1 MSSMLKRYLYSLALA
16 PLLLLCGCD
25 GAPPTAETAP
35 ETPAGQAP
43 QAGVPTAAPG
53 AQPPGIPAAPQGAA
67 PVPIAAASPPP
78 DPSFTP
84 LPSPEQ
90 VKRAQPIG
98 QLDPFRPLSQEIRD
112 LVVKPKASPSGP
124 ASPLNFRPP
133 KPAPL
138 QPPPGLE
145 ITGLIGAVGRPEAVI
160 SYQGANGTVRVGD
173 VGSATGTAGPN
184 ATNLLP
190 EGWRVASIDV
200 TRGAIVLQF
209 KGQTT
214 KKQI

>member
-1 MSSMLKRYLYSLALA
+1 MAKRYRYLFALLSLVSLG
-16 PLLLLCGCD
+16 GCAD
-25 GAPPTAETAP
+25 SAPPTAETPPAP
-35 ETPAGQAP
+35 SAGQPPPNGSPSA
-43 QAGVPTAAPG
+43 TPG
-53 AQPPGIPAAPQGAA
+53 APPAAPQAVAA
-67 PVPIAAASPPP
+67 LPVAPAPPQP

-98 QLDPFRPLSQEIRD
+98 QLDPFRPLTEEIRD
-112 LVVKPKASPSGP
+112 LVPKPKPSASRATAVAAWQSRT
-124 ASPLNFRPP
+124 AKPL
-133 KPAPL
+133 PL
-138 QPPPGLE
+138 EPPPGLE
-145 ITGLIGAVGRPEAVI
+145 ITGLIGGAGRPEAVI

-173 VGSATGTAGPN
+173 VGASTGSGGPN

-190 EGWRVASIDV
+190 EGWRVASIDLN
-200 TRGAIVLQF
+200 RGAIVLEF